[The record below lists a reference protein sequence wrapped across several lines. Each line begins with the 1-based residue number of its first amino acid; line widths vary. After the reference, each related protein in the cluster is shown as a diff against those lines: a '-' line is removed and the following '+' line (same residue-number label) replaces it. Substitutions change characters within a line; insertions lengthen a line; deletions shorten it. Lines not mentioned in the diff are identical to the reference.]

1 MTEDASSP
9 KLSVAA
15 LSPAAS
21 RFISDLESGRRASVY
36 TVRNYRQ
43 ALMDFEREIR
53 KRHGD
58 PSIDPAAVDKRMARS
73 YVVDLQ
79 RRVGR
84 RTLHGAVS
92 ALRGYFRWARKEGL
106 INNNPWTGIALPKL
120 ERSLPVFLTEKQMR
134 ALLQAPVD
142 ELQRGES
149 DPFRGWR
156 NRLLLEVLY
165 GAGLRVSE
173 LVGLN
178 YADVEW
184 NEGCLR
190 VTGKGRKQR
199 LCPVGPVAIELLHY
213 FHTRHAPEKQ
223 HAAAV
228 FCSPDGARLSTRQVQ
243 RLLKHYL
250 AIAGLPLDLTPHK
263 IRHSFATHMLN
274 HDADLRLVQELLGHS
289 SLSTT
294 QIYTHVSIARLKEA
308 HANAHPRG

>member
-1 MTEDASSP
+1 MSEVPSTPDASS
-9 KLSVAA
+9 AT
-15 LSPAAS
+15 LSPTA
-21 RFISDLESGRRASVY
+21 RQFISHLENGRRASPY

-43 ALMDFEREIR
+43 TLVDFESEIR
-53 KRHGD
+53 KGHG
-58 PSIDPAAVDKRMARS
+58 IACLEPAAVDKRMARS

-92 ALRGYFRWARKEGL
+92 ALRGYFRWALKEGL
-106 INNNPWTGIALPKL
+106 IHSNPWDGIALPKL
-120 ERSLPVFLTEKQMR
+120 ERSLPVFLTEDQMR
-134 ALLQAPVD
+134 GLLHAPVD
-142 ELQRGES
+142 ELQRDDT

-156 NRLLLEVLY
+156 NRLILEVLY

-178 YADVEW
+178 YGDVEW
-184 NEGCLR
+184 NDGCLR
-190 VTGKGRKQR
+190 VMGKGRKQR
-199 LCPVGPVAIELLHY
+199 LCPVGPVAMELLHY
-213 FHTRHAPEKQ
+213 FHSHHAPVKQ
-223 HAAAV
+223 HAAPV
-228 FCSPDGARLSTRQVQ
+228 FCSPDGARLTTRQVQ

-250 AIAGLPLDLTPHK
+250 AMAGLPLDLTPHK